1 MYFCHV
7 LESWQ
12 SGRSWQTRNLLYRLR
27 YRGFESLTLRKEK
40 NSQSELA
47 RSDKVKGIPLQACLR
62 AHPLY
67 FIK

>member
-1 MYFCHV
+1 MYFYQV

-40 NSQSELA
+40 YKVQNE
-47 RSDKVKGIPLQACLR
+47 RSS
-62 AHPLY
+62 
-67 FIK
+67 